1 MRQFTTKNRNTLRKL
16 KKIATCFVAMALT
29 VALVGCGSGS
39 KSSDSDNKKAD
50 TATEKTQVRIA
61 YFPNITHTQALVL
74 KNQGTLEEK
83 WKDTCEVSWTA
94 FNAGPEE
101 TEALFAGEIDL
112 GYIGPVP
119 AVSANTKS
127 NGDVQIISNA
137 TNAGAVLLSRKGSEI
152 KTVADLAGKTIAVPQ
167 LGNTQHLCLLNILEE
182 NNLKTTDE
190 GGDITV
196 SASANADIVN
206 LFDNGSIDAAIVPE
220 PWGTTIENNGNAEVL
235 LDANEI
241 FLNGDYPTA
250 VVVATKDFMEKHPD
264 LVEDFL
270 QMHED
275 ATLYI
280 NDNQEDAQN
289 IVNTEIQEAT
299 GKSLDADV
307 IASAFS
313 RMTVSTALN
322 KDAVLSFADISKN
335 NGFIADVPA
344 ADQLFAK

>member
-1 MRQFTTKNRNTLRKL
+1 MRQITKKNRNTLRKF
-16 KKIATCFVAMALT
+16 KKVATCFAAMALT
-29 VALVGCGSGS
+29 VALVGCGSSS
-39 KSSDSDNKKAD
+39 KSSDADTNKAD
-50 TATEKTQVRIA
+50 TTSEKTQVRIA

-127 NGDVQIISNA
+127 NGDIQIISNA
-137 TNAGAVLLSRKGSEI
+137 TNAGAVLLSRKGSDI

-206 LFDNGSIDAAIVPE
+206 LFDNGSIDAALVPE

-235 LDANEI
+235 LDYDEV
-241 FLNGDYPTA
+241 FLNGDYPVA

-264 LVEDFL
+264 LVDEFL

-280 NDNQEDAQN
+280 NDNQEDAQK
-289 IVNTEIQEAT
+289 IVNTEIEEAT
-299 GKSLDADV
+299 GKSLSDDV

-313 RMTVSTALN
+313 KMTVATTLN

-335 NGFIADVPA
+335 NGFITDVPES
-344 ADQLFAK
+344 DQLFAK

>member
-1 MRQFTTKNRNTLRKL
+1 MRQITTKNRKTLRKL
-16 KKIATCFVAMALT
+16 KKIVTCFAAMALT
-29 VALVGCGSGS
+29 VALVGCGPDAE
-39 KSSDSDNKKAD
+39 SSATNKDKAD
-50 TATEKTQVRIA
+50 TTSEKTQVRIA

-83 WKDTCEVSWTA
+83 WKDTCEVTWTA

-127 NGDVQIISNA
+127 NGDVQIISNT
-137 TNAGAVLLSRKGSEI
+137 TNAGAVLLSRKDAGI
-152 KTVADLAGKTIAVPQ
+152 TTIADLAGKTIAVPQ
-167 LGNTQHLCLLNILEE
+167 LGNTQHLCLLKILEE

-235 LDANEI
+235 LDYDEV

-250 VVVATKDFMEKHPD
+250 VVVATKDFMDKHPD
-264 LVEDFL
+264 LVEEFL

-280 NDNQEDAQN
+280 NDNQEEAQQL
-289 IVNTEIQEAT
+289 VNTEIQEAT
-299 GKSLDADV
+299 GKSLEEDV
-307 IASAFS
+307 IANAFS
-313 RMTVSTALN
+313 RMMVTNSLN
-322 KDAVLSFADISKN
+322 KDAVLSFAEISKN
-335 NGFIADVPA
+335 EGFITDIPESE
-344 ADQLFAK
+344 QLFAN

>member
-1 MRQFTTKNRNTLRKL
+1 M
-16 KKIATCFVAMALT
+16 
-29 VALVGCGSGS
+29 
-39 KSSDSDNKKAD
+39 
-50 TATEKTQVRIA
+50 
-61 YFPNITHTQALVL
+61 
-74 KNQGTLEEK
+74 
-83 WKDTCEVSWTA
+83 
-94 FNAGPEE
+94 
-101 TEALFAGEIDL
+101 FAGEIDL

-127 NGDVQIISNA
+127 NNEVQIISNA
-137 TNAGAVLLSRKGSEI
+137 TNAGAVLLTRKDAGIE
-152 KTVADLAGKTIAVPQ
+152 TVADLAGKTIAVPQ
-167 LGNTQHLCLLNILEE
+167 LGNTQHLCLLNILAE
-182 NNLKTTDE
+182 NNLKTVDK
-190 GGDITV
+190 GGDITI

-235 LDANEI
+235 LDANEV

-250 VVVATKDFMEKHPD
+250 VVVATKDFMDAHPD

-280 NDNQEDAQN
+280 NDNQVEAQN
-289 IVNTEIQEAT
+289 IVNTEIEKAT
-299 GKSLDADV
+299 GKSLADDV

-313 RMTVSTALN
+313 RMTVTNSLN

-335 NGFIADVPA
+335 EGFIADVPA
-344 ADQLFAK
+344 ADQLFTE

>member
-1 MRQFTTKNRNTLRKL
+1 MRQITTKNRKTLRKFQ
-16 KKIATCFVAMALT
+16 KIATCFAAMALT
-29 VALVGCGSGS
+29 IALVGCGSDS
-39 KSSDSDNKKAD
+39 KSSTTNTDKAG
-50 TATEKTQVRIA
+50 TTSEKTQVRIA

-83 WKDTCEVSWTA
+83 WKDTCEVTWTA

-127 NGDVQIISNA
+127 NGDVQIISNV
-137 TNAGAVLLSRKGSEI
+137 TNAGAVLLSRKGSGI
-152 KTVADLAGKTIAVPQ
+152 NTIADLAGKTIAVPQ
-167 LGNTQHLCLLNILEE
+167 LGNTQHLCLLNILDE

-235 LDANEI
+235 LDYDEV

-250 VVVATKDFMEKHPD
+250 VVVATKDFMDKHPD
-264 LVEDFL
+264 LVEEFL

-280 NDNQEDAQN
+280 NDNQEDAQK
-289 IVNTEIQEAT
+289 IVNTEIQDAT
-299 GKSLDADV
+299 GKSLAEDV
-307 IASAFS
+307 IANAFS
-313 RMTVSTALN
+313 RMTVTTSLN
-322 KDAVLSFADISKN
+322 RDAVLSFAKISKN
-335 NGFIADVPA
+335 EGFITDVPDA
-344 ADQLFAK
+344 EQLFAN

>member
-1 MRQFTTKNRNTLRKL
+1 MRQFTTKNRNTLRKF
-16 KKIATCFVAMALT
+16 KKIATCFAAMALT
-29 VALVGCGSGS
+29 VALVGCGSSS
-39 KSSDSDNKKAD
+39 KSSDSDNNKAD
-50 TATEKTQVRIA
+50 TTTEKTQVRIA

-83 WKDTCEVSWTA
+83 WKDSCDVSWTA

-250 VVVATKDFMEKHPD
+250 VVVATKDFMDKHPD
-264 LVEDFL
+264 LVEEFL

-280 NDNQEDAQN
+280 NNNQEDAQK

-313 RMTVSTALN
+313 RMTVTTTLN

-335 NGFIADVPA
+335 NGFIADVPE

>member
-1 MRQFTTKNRNTLRKL
+1 MRQNITKNRKPIRKSI
-16 KKIATCFVAMALT
+16 KKIAACLGAIALT
-29 VALVGCGSGS
+29 TILVGCGSN
-39 KSSDSDNKKAD
+39 SSNQNSGDTDS
-50 TATEKTQVRIA
+50 EKTQVRIA

-74 KNQGTLEEK
+74 KNQGTLEEA
-83 WKDTCEVSWTA
+83 WKDTCEVTWTA

-127 NGDVQIISNA
+127 NNEVQIISNA
-137 TNAGAVLLSRKGSEI
+137 TNAGAVLLTRKDAGIE
-152 KTVADLAGKTIAVPQ
+152 TVADLAGKTIAVPQ
-167 LGNTQHLCLLNILEE
+167 LGNTQHLCLLNILAE
-182 NNLKTTDE
+182 NNLKTVDK
-190 GGDITV
+190 GGDITI

-235 LDANEI
+235 LDANEV

-250 VVVATKDFMEKHPD
+250 VVVATKDFMDAHPD

-280 NDNQEDAQN
+280 NDNQVEAQN
-289 IVNTEIQEAT
+289 IVNTEIEKAT
-299 GKSLDADV
+299 GKSLADDV
-307 IASAFS
+307 IANAFS
-313 RMTVSTALN
+313 RMTVTNSLN

-335 NGFIADVPA
+335 EGFIADVPA
-344 ADQLFAK
+344 ADQLFTE